1 MPTATKDHRSKK
13 NSSANEQ
20 FNRRRAALN
29 QGNETHNQFQRIFRI
44 NCLKQ
49 RKAEGRLTEKNQ
61 KEIASLGITV

>member
-1 MPTATKDHRSKK
+1 MAKAVKDHRSKK
-13 NSSANEQ
+13 NSSANEA

-29 QGNETHNQFQRIFRI
+29 QGDTTHFQFQRIFRI

-49 RKAEGRLTEKNQ
+49 RAAEGRLTEKNQ